1 VITDILV
8 KNKLSKSVLFIKFEA
23 KALSDEAK
31 KGSTEMWVRI
41 NSKDATKNIVR
52 VLSPHPYSPFP
63 IPFDKLIKLMPEKEG
78 TIEFRITEVGNLFDT
93 DLERIWIF
101 DLPVGS
107 SRLLLIREGFF
118 NLVLYHFS
126 PEIGVRVAKLDISKF
141 VHSDG
146 LHVFVTWSQNESC
159 LYVGDIEKKVGLLS
173 ARADIRSF
181 TALSGKDGSFFLVGD
196 EGVDVRMF
204 YLKKGKRLV
213 VEPSAIDVFNFSI
226 ERLNTL
232 IEGCS
237 RGDFLFESTCVQ
249 AGLVM
254 LISAFEAYCSKR
266 FIEMESE
273 GWTLDLDSLC
283 KGIFP
288 QKYVESRKSEI
299 EEKSRTK
306 KKSKSRVLVEDR
318 YITSFQDFSLCKKV
332 FNKGYGLK
340 FRDIPHMEL
349 QIMEQ
354 VRKLIQFRH
363 RIVHSG
369 RDVTILNYDEIPDKS
384 PIFSNKQLLE
394 DAKNVFVEFVNK
406 LHAATYGQA

>member
-1 VITDILV
+1 LV
-8 KNKLSKSVLFIKFEA
+8 VFNKLEVY
-23 KALSDEAK
+23 ALSGETK
-31 KGSTEMWVRI
+31 KGSMEMWVRI

-52 VLSPHPYSPFP
+52 VLSPRPYSPFP
-63 IPFDKLIKLMPEKEG
+63 IAFDQLIKLLHEKEG
-78 TIEFRITEVGNLFDT
+78 TIEFKIKEIGNLFDK
-93 DLERIWIF
+93 DSERIWVF

-107 SRLLLIREGFF
+107 SRFLLIREGFF
-118 NLVLYHFS
+118 NLVFYHFS
-126 PEIGVRVAKLDISKF
+126 PKLGVRVAKIDVSRFI
-141 VHSDG
+141 HSSG
-146 LHVFVTWSQNESC
+146 LHVFVTWSQKESC
-159 LYVGDIEKKVGLLS
+159 LYVGDIERKVGLLS
-173 ARADIRSF
+173 SRAEIRPS
-181 TALSGKDGSFFLVGD
+181 TAFSGKDGSFLLVGD

-204 YLKKGKRLV
+204 YLKKEERLI

-232 IEGCS
+232 IGRCGQ
-237 RGDFLFESTCVQ
+237 GDFLLESTCVQ